1 MDRQFLNSPGAAQ
14 QAAPERP
21 MPMHENPLASLHA
34 VTVSGGAGAAPV
46 LTRAHARR
54 LREIYRSAGWP
65 SQDGVEIELLAAGMV
80 ERLLQPSGGES
91 LRVTEAGIQ
100 FLAQALQRN
109 RQALSSHDALV
120 AQVARSLLLAGRVVW
135 TGLAVRAQLP
145 GADAAAEGA
154 ANDAD
159 EAREGP
165 DDTQAPFDLTAA
177 QGARSKLRWKVCKP
191 DVFSVRNTTVAAYLQ
206 PVVHEIKVSRADLLG
221 DLRMRDKRDSY
232 LDVGGQCWY
241 VLGSDAR
248 GRPIAQVDEV
258 PPACGVIYALPDGR
272 LDVARHAP
280 SRAIADLPFALW
292 MALAKA
298 VPLSLSAVT
307 ENEEPGQT
315 LLQAQVSPQDDSA

>member
-1 MDRQFLNSPGAAQ
+1 MPLHPKPTESPPPAMRANGA
-14 QAAPERP
+14 
-21 MPMHENPLASLHA
+21 S
-34 VTVSGGAGAAPV
+34 AAPV

-65 SQDGVEIELLAAGMV
+65 SQDGVEIELLAAGLV
-80 ERLLQPSGGES
+80 ERLLQPSGGDT
-91 LRVTEAGIQ
+91 LRVTDAGIQ

-109 RQALSSHDALV
+109 RQALSTHDALV

-145 GADAAAEGA
+145 GTDAADVNDDSAGHGA
-154 ANDAD
+154 LDPGDA
-159 EAREGP
+159 P
-165 DDTQAPFDLTAA
+165 DGGQAPFDLTAA
-177 QGARSKLRWKVCKP
+177 QGVHGKLRWKVCKP

-232 LDVGGQCWY
+232 LDIGGQCWY

-280 SRAIADLPFALW
+280 TRAMADLPFALW

-298 VPLSLSAVT
+298 APLSLSAVT
-307 ENEEPGQT
+307 GDEEPGQAS
-315 LLQAQVSPQDDSA
+315 LQAQGSPPQDDPV